1 MRFGLSFLPDS
12 APETKSPTDYYD
24 EVFTLCRLGDQ
35 AGLDYVKMTEHYLH
49 PYGGYCPSPLMFL
62 AAVAAQT
69 TDIRLITGCTLPVFH
84 HPVKLASYI
93 AMVDAMSNG
102 RLEVGFARAYLPH
115 EFETFNVPMDGS
127 RARFEATIAAVDRL
141 LTEVDV
147 TEDTPYFSFSHATVL
162 PRPTQAPRPDFWVAA
177 VQTAASFSRIG
188 ELGHGLLITP
198 TGREFD
204 TSLVDLYRE
213 AYRAHHPGSQ
223 PRVMASMPLLVAETD
238 QRAREL
244 ADPYLNRYLDVW
256 ASALESWDNTVS
268 TDYAQYTGLG
278 RIVRSMTA
286 KDVRATGTAI
296 VGSPASVTD
305 QVGRFVE
312 RTGADGVLWQVDFGG
327 LGGAEAIHSVELFL
341 DQVRPHFPTAT
352 AVDLPAAIPALVGA
366 P

>member
-12 APETKSPTDYYD
+12 EPGTKAPTDYYR
-24 EVFTLCRLGDQ
+24 EVLDLCRLGDE

-49 PYGGYCPSPLMFL
+49 PYGGYCPSPLTFL

-69 TDIRLITGCTLPVFH
+69 RDIRLITGCTLPVFH

-93 AMVDAMSNG
+93 AMVDAISHG
-102 RLEVGFARAYLPH
+102 RLEIGFARAYLPH
-115 EFETFNVPMDGS
+115 EFETFGVPMDGS

-147 TEDTPYFSFSHATVL
+147 TEDTPYFAYRKATVL
-162 PRPTQAPRPDFWVAA
+162 PRPTQSPRPPFWVAA
-177 VQTAASFSRIG
+177 VQTRASFQRIG

-204 TSLVDLYRE
+204 TSLLDLYRDTF
-213 AYRAHHPGSQ
+213 RAHHPGSR

-238 QRAREL
+238 QAAREI

-256 ASALESWDNTVS
+256 ASALESWDITVS

-278 RIVRSMTA
+278 SVVRTMTA
-286 KDVRATGTAI
+286 KDVRATGTAV
-296 VGSPASVTD
+296 VGSPAHVVDTI
-305 QVGRFVE
+305 GRFVE
-312 RTGADGVLWQVDFGG
+312 RTGADGLLWQVDFGG
-327 LGGAEAIHSVELFL
+327 MGGEPATRSVRLFL
-341 DQVRPHFPTAT
+341 DEVRPHFPHASTEP
-352 AVDLPAAIPALVGA
+352 VDALVGVA
-366 P
+366 

>member
-12 APETKSPTDYYD
+12 EPGTKAPTDYYR
-24 EVFTLCRLGDQ
+24 EVLDLCRLGDE

-49 PYGGYCPSPLMFL
+49 PYGGYCPSPLTFL

-69 TDIRLITGCTLPVFH
+69 RDIRLITGCTLPVFH

-93 AMVDAMSNG
+93 AMVDAISHG
-102 RLEVGFARAYLPH
+102 RLEIGFARAYLPH
-115 EFETFNVPMDGS
+115 EFETFGVPMDGS

-147 TEDTPYFSFSHATVL
+147 TEDTPYFAYRNATVL
-162 PRPTQAPRPDFWVAA
+162 PRPTQSPRPPFWVAA
-177 VQTAASFSRIG
+177 VQTRASFQRIG

-204 TSLVDLYRE
+204 TSLLDLYRDTF
-213 AYRAHHPGSQ
+213 RTHHPGSR

-238 QRAREL
+238 QAAREI

-278 RIVRSMTA
+278 SVVRTMTA
-286 KDVRATGTAI
+286 KDVRATGTAV
-296 VGSPASVTD
+296 VGSPAHVVDTI
-305 QVGRFVE
+305 GRFVE
-312 RTGADGVLWQVDFGG
+312 RTGADGLLWQVDFGG
-327 LGGAEAIHSVELFL
+327 MGGEPATRSVRLFL
-341 DQVRPHFPTAT
+341 DEVRPHFPHASTEP
-352 AVDLPAAIPALVGA
+352 VDALVGVA
-366 P
+366 